1 MKANKISHKVLNAKY
16 HEAEAKIIAQ
26 AGRFGAVTIATNMAG
41 RGTDIKLGGTPEQIT
56 RDNIIMNGLFNSI
69 LREAGVTD
77 FAGTADRWITLIE
90 TDGTVEPEYNKQFD
104 EAKLIYSQ
112 EYIKA
117 KETVNNEKVLVCGAG
132 GLYVLGTER
141 HENRRIDNQL
151 RGRAGRQGD
160 PGESKFFLS
169 LDDDLIRLFGGDKMM
184 KIAQAGGL

>member
-1 MKANKISHKVLNAKY
+1 
-16 HEAEAKIIAQ
+16 
-26 AGRFGAVTIATNMAG
+26 MAG

-69 LREAGVTD
+69 LREAGITD

-184 KIAQAGGL
+184 KLAQAGGL

>member
-1 MKANKISHKVLNAKY
+1 M
-16 HEAEAKIIAQ
+16 
-26 AGRFGAVTIATNMAG
+26 
-41 RGTDIKLGGTPEQIT
+41 
-56 RDNIIMNGLFNSI
+56 
-69 LREAGVTD
+69 
-77 FAGTADRWITLIE
+77 IE

-104 EAKLIYSQ
+104 EAKIIYSQ